1 MKLEEKV
8 LDNILD
14 SSPLTLDEMILLDVK
29 FWISKDYTEYPTKHH
44 FIDVIQ
50 TQVLKED
57 TIILGS
63 EKQFIKY
70 QLK

>member
-1 MKLEEKV
+1 M
-8 LDNILD
+8 DRNQNQMRIY
-14 SSPLTLDEMILLDVK
+14 
-29 FWISKDYTEYPTKHH
+29 YTEYPTKHH

-50 TQVLKED
+50 TQVLKND

>member
-50 TQVLKED
+50 TQVLKDD
-57 TIILGS
+57 TIILGT
-63 EKQFIKY
+63 EEQFIKY

>member
-1 MKLEEKV
+1 MKLKEKV

-29 FWISKDYTEYPTKHH
+29 FWISKEYTEYPTKHH

-63 EKQFIKY
+63 EKQFLNY
-70 QLK
+70 NL

>member
-1 MKLEEKV
+1 MKLKEKV

-63 EKQFIKY
+63 EKQFLNY
-70 QLK
+70 NL